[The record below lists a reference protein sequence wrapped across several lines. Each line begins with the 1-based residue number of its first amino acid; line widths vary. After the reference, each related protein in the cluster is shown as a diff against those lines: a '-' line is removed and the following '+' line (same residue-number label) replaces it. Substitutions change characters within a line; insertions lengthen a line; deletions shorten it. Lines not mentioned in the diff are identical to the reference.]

1 MESLAIENFF
11 LGTDTMTMNKSIRIN
26 SLKEP
31 NF

>member
-1 MESLAIENFF
+1 MESLPTENSF
-11 LGTDTMTMNKSIRIN
+11 LGTDTMTMNNNIRID

>member
-1 MESLAIENFF
+1 MESLPIENSF
-11 LGTDTMTMNKSIRIN
+11 LGTDTMTMNKNIRID